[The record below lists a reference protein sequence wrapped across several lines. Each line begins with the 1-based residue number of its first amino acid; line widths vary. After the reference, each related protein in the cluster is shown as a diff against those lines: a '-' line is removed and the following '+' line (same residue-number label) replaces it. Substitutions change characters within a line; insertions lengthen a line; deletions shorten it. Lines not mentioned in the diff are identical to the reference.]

1 MVYNLSAR
9 GLDLIKKHE
18 GLRLDAYRDI
28 ASVWTIGYGHT
39 KTAKP
44 GLKITEPE
52 AEKLLRDDLADAEK
66 AVNQAVKVTLK
77 QGQYDALVSFTFNL
91 GAGALQRSSLLKF
104 LNGGDALSGAMT
116 IPQWCKA
123 TVQGNLI
130 PVLGLLRRRAEELQ
144 LFLS

>member
-1 MVYNLSAR
+1 MVYNLSPR

-28 ASVWTIGYGHT
+28 AGVWTIGYGHT

-44 GLKITEPE
+44 GMKITEPE
-52 AEKLLRDDLADAEK
+52 AESLLRSDLADAER
-66 AVNQAVKVTLK
+66 AVNQSVKVPLK
-77 QGQYDALVSFTFNL
+77 QGQYDALVSFVFNL
-91 GAGALQRSSLLKF
+91 GGGALARSTLLRL
-104 LNGGDALSGAMT
+104 LNAGDALGGAMT

-123 TVQGNLI
+123 SVNGQLV